1 MDTISLVIGL
11 GLFVLFMFPIV
22 YVLVKQSSK
31 ERKQEKALQKI
42 AADNNYQLDV
52 MNIYGTLALALDT
65 KNKKLIRIE
74 EGPHAATEIIDL
86 NEVSKVNLSKHSEN
100 MIINKVRKDRIRKLS
115 LDLQNKEK
123 LISEIIFYNEE
134 DEDDTDAEIRLNDAR
149 KWDDLLH
156 KALVY

>member
-22 YVLVKQSSK
+22 YVLLQQNSK
-31 ERKQEKALQKI
+31 ERRQQKALQKI
-42 AADNNYQLDV
+42 ASENNLELDV
-52 MNIYGTLALALDT
+52 INIYGTLALGLDT
-65 KNKKLIRIE
+65 KNKKLIHIE
-74 EGPHAATEIIDL
+74 EGPHAANEIIDL
-86 NEVSKVNLSKHSEN
+86 NQISNVSISKKSEN
-100 MIINKVRKDRIRKLS
+100 MVINKVRKDRIRKLS
-115 LDLQNKEK
+115 LDLQNKEI

-134 DEDDTDAEIRLNDAR
+134 DEDDFDAEIRLNDAR

>member
-1 MDTISLVIGL
+1 MDTISLIIGL
-11 GLFVLFMFPIV
+11 GLFALFMFPIV
-22 YVLVKQSSK
+22 YVLIKQNSK

-42 AADNNYQLDV
+42 ALDNNLELDV
-52 MNIYGTLALALDT
+52 VNIYGTLALALDT

-74 EGPHAATEIIDL
+74 EGPHAAIEIIDL
-86 NEVSKVNLSKHSEN
+86 NQVSKVNLSKKSEN

-115 LDLQNKEK
+115 LDLQNQET